1 MAHVPISLGG
11 DGGHDLDQI
20 TVNSA
25 DVRKNKVYVDA
36 DGNAQNGTMPD
47 IAGRTITP
55 GASQQTVSG
64 GGYLTGNIVV
74 PGFAMPAAN
83 ILKKGAVYEAYGRKI
98 VGTFQGWVGDA
109 GDLYINGQNNAGF
122 TLHNA
127 NFQQDRITFGDG
139 TPSISSAKTY
149 TLTEGQKL
157 YVVCEN
163 LSASFGAGQS
173 GTSWLELR
181 DSDGTST
188 GTLITQIK
196 WKGGNTMGSG
206 FSFTMERSLTF
217 KPMIK
222 FAYAANGWS
231 GCIKRIY
238 I

>member
-1 MAHVPISLGG
+1 MSDILIPYGG
-11 DGGHDLDQI
+11 GADLDPV
-20 TVNSA
+20 TATAA
-25 DVRKNKVYVDA
+25 DVRNGKVIVDK
-36 DGNAQNGTMPD
+36 DGNPLTGTMTE

-55 GASQQTVSG
+55 GANQQTVSG

-74 PGFAMPAAN
+74 PGFAMPSPN
-83 ILKKGAVYEAYGRKI
+83 ILKKGAVYEAYGRE
-98 VGTFQGWVGDA
+98 VTGAFPGWVGDA

-122 TLHNA
+122 TLYNA
-127 NFQQDRITFGDG
+127 NFQQDRITFSSG
-139 TPSISSAKTY
+139 TPSISSTKTY

-157 YVVCEN
+157 YVVGEN

-173 GTSWLELR
+173 GTPWLELR

-196 WKGGNTMGSG
+196 WQGGNTMGSG

>member
-20 TVNSA
+20 TVNPA

-64 GGYLTGNIVV
+64 GGYLTGNIVI
-74 PGFAMPAAN
+74 PGFSLPAAN
-83 ILKKGAVYEAYGRKI
+83 TIKKGVTITIYGRM
-98 VGTFQGWVGDA
+98 VTGTFQGWVGDA

-122 TLHNA
+122 TLYNA
-127 NFQQDRITFGDG
+127 NFQQDRITFEG
-139 TPSISSAKTY
+139 TPRITSTKAY

-157 YVVCEN
+157 YVVGG
-163 LSASFGAGQS
+163 SISGSFGSGQS
-173 GTSWLELR
+173 GTRYFYLQ
-181 DSDGTST
+181 DDAGTTITKIDMST
-188 GTLITQIK
+188 ITYA
-196 WKGGNTMGSG
+196 NG
-206 FSFTMERSLTF
+206 FSFTMPRSLTF
-217 KPMIK
+217 KPQIR
-222 FAYAANGWS
+222 FEYAGLGWS
-231 GCIKRIY
+231 GYINRIY

>member
-20 TVNSA
+20 TVNPA

-55 GASQQTVSG
+55 GASQQTVNG
-64 GGYLTGNIVV
+64 GGYLTGNIAV
-74 PGFAMPAAN
+74 PGFSLPAAS
-83 ILKKGAVYEAYGRKI
+83 IIKKGVTVTIYGRK
-98 VGTFQGWVGDA
+98 VTGTFQGWVGDA
-109 GDLYINGQNNAGF
+109 GDLYINGQNNAGI
-122 TLHNA
+122 TLYNA
-127 NFQQDRITFGDG
+127 DFQQDRITFGSG

-157 YVVCEN
+157 YVVGEN
-163 LSASFGAGQS
+163 ISGSFGAGQS
-173 GTSWLELR
+173 GTRWLELR

-188 GTLITQIK
+188 GTLITQIE
-196 WKGGNTMGSG
+196 WTGSNAMGSG
-206 FSFTMERSLTF
+206 FSFTMARSLTF
-217 KPMIK
+217 KPMIR

>member
-1 MAHVPISLGG
+1 MSDILIPYGG
-11 DGGHDLDQI
+11 GADLDPV
-20 TVNSA
+20 TATAA
-25 DVRKNKVYVDA
+25 DVRNGKVIVDK
-36 DGNAQNGTMPD
+36 DGNPLTGTMTE

-55 GASQQTVSG
+55 GANQQTVSG

-83 ILKKGAVYEAYGRKI
+83 ILKKGAVYIAYGRK
-98 VGTFQGWVGDA
+98 VTGTFQGWVGDA
-109 GDLYINGQNNAGF
+109 GDLYINGQNNAGI
-122 TLHNA
+122 TLYNA
-127 NFQQDRITFGDG
+127 NFQQDRITFGSG
-139 TPSISSAKTY
+139 TPRITSTKAY

-157 YVVCEN
+157 YVVGEN

-173 GTSWLELR
+173 GTPWLELR

-196 WKGGNTMGSG
+196 WQGGNTMGSG

>member
-55 GASQQTVSG
+55 GASQQTVGG

-74 PGFAMPAAN
+74 PGFAMPSPN
-83 ILKKGAVYEAYGRKI
+83 ILKKGAVYEAYGRK
-98 VGTFQGWVGDA
+98 VTGTFQGWVGDA

-127 NFQQDRITFGDG
+127 NFQQDRITFEG
-139 TPSISSAKTY
+139 TPHITSTKAY

-157 YVVCEN
+157 YVVGG
-163 LSASFGAGQS
+163 SISGSFGSGQS
-173 GTSWLELR
+173 GTRYFYLQ
-181 DSDGTST
+181 DDAGTTITKIDMST
-188 GTLITQIK
+188 ITYA
-196 WKGGNTMGSG
+196 NG
-206 FSFTMERSLTF
+206 FSFTMPRSLTF
-217 KPMIK
+217 KPRIR
-222 FAYAANGWS
+222 FEYAGFGWS
-231 GCIKRIY
+231 GYINRIY

>member
-20 TVNSA
+20 TVNPA

-36 DGNAQNGTMPD
+36 DGNAQNGIMPD

-55 GASQQTVSG
+55 GASQQTVGG
-64 GGYLTGNIVV
+64 GGYLTGNIAV
-74 PGFAMPAAN
+74 PGFSLPAAS
-83 ILKKGAVYEAYGRKI
+83 IIKKGVTVTIYGRK
-98 VGTFQGWVGDA
+98 VTGTFQGWVGDA

-122 TLHNA
+122 TLYNA
-127 NFQQDRITFGDG
+127 NFQQDRITFGGG
-139 TPSISSAKTY
+139 TPSISSTKTY

-157 YVVCEN
+157 YVVGEN

-173 GTSWLELR
+173 GTPWLELR

-196 WKGGNTMGSG
+196 WQGGNTMGSG

-217 KPMIK
+217 KPMIR

>member
-109 GDLYINGQNNAGF
+109 GDLYINGKNNAGI
-122 TLHNA
+122 TLYNA
-127 NFQQDRITFGDG
+127 NFQQDRITFDG
-139 TPSISSAKTY
+139 TPHITSTKAY

-196 WKGGNTMGSG
+196 WQGGNTMGSG
-206 FSFTMERSLTF
+206 FSFTMPRSLTF
-217 KPMIK
+217 KPSIR

>member
-1 MAHVPISLGG
+1 MSDILIPYGG
-11 DGGHDLDQI
+11 GADLDPV
-20 TVNSA
+20 TATAA
-25 DVRKNKVYVDA
+25 DVRNGKVIVDK
-36 DGNAQNGTMPD
+36 DGNPLTGTMTE

-55 GASQQTVSG
+55 GANQQTVSG

-74 PGFAMPAAN
+74 PGFAMPSPN
-83 ILKKGAVYEAYGRKI
+83 ILKKGAVYEAYGRK
-98 VGTFQGWVGDA
+98 VTGAFQGWVGDA

-122 TLHNA
+122 TLYNA
-127 NFQQDRITFGDG
+127 NFQQDRITFGGG

-157 YVVCEN
+157 YVVGEN

-173 GTSWLELR
+173 GTPWLELR

-196 WKGGNTMGSG
+196 WQGGNTMGSG

-217 KPMIK
+217 KPMIR

>member
-1 MAHVPISLGG
+1 MSDILIPYGG
-11 DGGHDLDQI
+11 GADLDPV
-20 TVNSA
+20 TATAA
-25 DVRKNKVYVDA
+25 DVRNGKVIVDK
-36 DGNAQNGTMPD
+36 DGNPLTGTMTE

-55 GASQQTVSG
+55 GANQQTVSG

-83 ILKKGAVYEAYGRKI
+83 ILKKGAVYIAYGRK
-98 VGTFQGWVGDA
+98 VTGTFQGWVGDA

-122 TLHNA
+122 TLYNA
-127 NFQQDRITFGDG
+127 NFQQDRITFGGG
-139 TPSISSAKTY
+139 TPSISSTKTY
-149 TLTEGQKL
+149 PLTEGQKL
-157 YVVCEN
+157 YVVGEN

-173 GTSWLELR
+173 GTPWLELR

-196 WKGGNTMGSG
+196 WQGGNTMGSG